1 MIFITAVFAAAA
13 VGMMLSTI
21 SDIVSLLRPV
31 RTRRAPS
38 NGSALPRLLFLVPA
52 HNEELLIGS
61 CVRSLLG
68 LRYPPERIAVCVI
81 ADNCS
86 DATAQRARAAG
97 GRCLERADLARPG
110 KPRALAWALTRVSL
124 DQSDAVV
131 IIDADTTVDPDFA
144 SALAQAG
151 PVNGKALQ
159 AYFDVANSDDSC
171 LTRMA
176 AVLAAA
182 NYRAAY
188 PLKRRAGV
196 NAPLLG
202 NGMCIGA
209 DVLATHGWNA
219 FTIAEDWELY
229 ALYTAQGVP
238 IESVEGARLFAQE
251 ASSLGQS
258 STQRQRWTAGKLTV
272 MSRQLAALI
281 RSNRIG
287 MRQKLDAAAE
297 LSAVGPVVHLA
308 LATGLLTGILTLRLP
323 GATWLTAALVVP
335 LARIAIY
342 GAIGLA
348 VQPDPGR
355 AARAFIF
362 LPVYAVWRLWAALTS
377 ITMLGDTP
385 WVRTARH

>member
-1 MIFITAVFAAAA
+1 MIFMTAVLAAAA
-13 VGMMLSTI
+13 VAMVLSTI

-110 KPRALAWALTRVSL
+110 KPRALAWALTQASL
-124 DQSDAVV
+124 DQADAVV

-151 PVNGKALQ
+151 PVNGRALQ

-182 NYRAAY
+182 NYRAA
-188 PLKRRAGV
+188 
-196 NAPLLG
+196 
-202 NGMCIGA
+202 
-209 DVLATHGWNA
+209 
-219 FTIAEDWELY
+219 
-229 ALYTAQGVP
+229 
-238 IESVEGARLFAQE
+238 
-251 ASSLGQS
+251 
-258 STQRQRWTAGKLTV
+258 
-272 MSRQLAALI
+272 
-281 RSNRIG
+281 
-287 MRQKLDAAAE
+287 
-297 LSAVGPVVHLA
+297 
-308 LATGLLTGILTLRLP
+308 
-323 GATWLTAALVVP
+323 
-335 LARIAIY
+335 
-342 GAIGLA
+342 
-348 VQPDPGR
+348 
-355 AARAFIF
+355 
-362 LPVYAVWRLWAALTS
+362 
-377 ITMLGDTP
+377 
-385 WVRTARH
+385 